1 MTTLRIR
8 DAILGS
14 AVLGAYT
21 IVGWVKTHRQSKNV
35 SFIELSD
42 GTSVKGLQIVIEP
55 GSVATYTE
63 LAARIGTGAALEVE
77 GELVPS
83 PAKGQKFEFKAT
95 KVTLLG
101 EADPEQ
107 YPLQK
112 KGHSFEFLRE
122 IAHLRPRTNS
132 MGAVFRVR
140 SAAAMAVHTFFQKE
154 GFYYVHAPIITTA
167 DCEGAGEMFRVTT
180 LDQAKPPMLNGAID
194 YSQDFFKAQAGLT
207 VSGQLE
213 AECFATAISKV
224 YTFGPTFRAEN
235 SNTARHLSEFW
246 MIEPEMAFCDLQ
258 GDMRVAESFVKFMI
272 SYVLEHCTEEME
284 FFEERIEKGIIE
296 AVRKVADSKF
306 EALDYTA
313 AIAILE
319 KCGKK
324 FEYPVKWGMDLQ
336 SEHERYLA
344 EEHVKGPVFVV
355 NYPKDIKAF
364 YMRLN
369 DDGKT
374 VRAMDLLV
382 PRVGELIGGSQREE
396 RYDHLVR
403 RMQEMKIP
411 EKDLWW
417 YLELRKFGTVPHAGF
432 GLGFERFM
440 MYITGMQNIR
450 DVIPFPRFPGGAQF

>member
-432 GLGFERFM
+432 WSR
-440 MYITGMQNIR
+440 I
-450 DVIPFPRFPGGAQF
+450 